1 MTIPER
7 AQGRPRLLI
16 IDDQPESVG
25 LLLSYLKGRELDI
38 LVALD
43 GEDGIGKATA
53 GQPELIL
60 LDITMPGLDGLSVC
74 RRLKADPRTAEI
86 PVVFLSASGTIEDK
100 LQGFAAG
107 AIDYITKPFFEEEVV
122 ARVFVHL
129 QTRQQMAR
137 LEAMALTRAMSVEG
151 DGTRSDGDCFNAA
164 VALLQEHM
172 ADAPRLAEIAQRLE
186 ITERR
191 LTDIFRRRTGM
202 TVFDYFVEM
211 RLETARRLLEGGQMQ
226 VQLIAD
232 QVGYRNPGDF
242 TRAFR
247 NRYGVS
253 PREYRRACG
262 PSFGSPV

>member
-1 MTIPER
+1 MIPER
-7 AQGRPRLLI
+7 TQGSPRLLI

-43 GEDGIGKATA
+43 GEDGIRKATT

-60 LDITMPGLDGLSVC
+60 LDITMPGLDGLTVC
-74 RRLKADPRTAEI
+74 RRLKADARTADI
-86 PVVFLSASGTIEDK
+86 PVVFLSASNTIEDK
-100 LQGFAAG
+100 LQGFSAG
-107 AIDYITKPFFEEEVV
+107 AVDYITKPFFEEEVL

-129 QTRQQMAR
+129 QTRQQMTR
-137 LEAMALTRAMSVEG
+137 LEAMALDRAVAVQG
-151 DGTRSDGDCFNAA
+151 NGARSDADCFNDA
-164 VALLQEHM
+164 VTLLREHM
-172 ADAPRLAEIAQRLE
+172 STAPRLADVAQQLG

-191 LTDIFRRRTGM
+191 LTEIFRRRTGM

-232 QVGYRNPGDF
+232 HVGYRNPGDF

-262 PSFGSPV
+262 TSIEDDV